1 MSAPPQIG
9 QFQSIVT
16 RLSAGPGTCR
26 VEAEKNRQGWLGH
39 LPEGLALLIRKL
51 SSGVVWA
58 AKNIRVQPTRKSLR
72 VCESVSMGERRFVA
86 VIQVDNQRFL
96 IGGGTGSVS
105 LLSRLPE
112 SSKAPSTNDHPA
124 ETGTKS

>member
-1 MSAPPQIG
+1 VSAPPQLG
-9 QFQSIVT
+9 QFQSLIS
-16 RLSAGPGTCR
+16 RLSAGPATCR
-26 VEAEKNRQGWLGH
+26 AEAETNRQGWFGH
-39 LPEGLALLIRKL
+39 LPEGLALLIRKI

-58 AKNIRVQPTRKSLR
+58 AKNVRVQPARKTLR

-86 VIQVDNQRFL
+86 VIQVDKQRFL

-112 SSKAPSTNDHPA
+112 SSRALSTSDHPA
-124 ETGTKS
+124 ETGTKL

>member
-1 MSAPPQIG
+1 VSTPPQIG
-9 QFQSIVT
+9 QFQSFVS
-16 RLSAGPGTCR
+16 RLSAGPAICR
-26 VEAEKNRQGWLGH
+26 GEAEKNRHRWFGR

-58 AKNIRVQPTRKSLR
+58 VKNVRVQPARKTLR

-105 LLSRLPE
+105 LLSRLAE
-112 SSKAPSTNDHPA
+112 SSNAPSTIDHPA

>member
-1 MSAPPQIG
+1 VNTSPQIG
-9 QFQSIVT
+9 QFQSLVY
-16 RLSAGPGTCR
+16 RLGEGPAICR
-26 VEAEKNRQGWLGH
+26 AETEKKQQASFGS
-39 LPEGLALLIRKL
+39 LPDGIALLVRKI
-51 SSGVVWA
+51 SSGVAWILRNV
-58 AKNIRVQPTRKSLR
+58 KVQQTRKTLR

-112 SSKAPSTNDHPA
+112 SSKAPSTNEHSA
-124 ETGTKS
+124 ETETKL